1 MRTINKLGIAL
12 VFIIIIITACNQSK
26 KEKGTTSEDVNQKAN
41 ELMDTT
47 KDYLTEEYAEFEKK
61 LDIYVQNNE
70 KEMAEIKKRSADL
83 TDQAKRKF
91 EEEFSN
97 LELQKKEL
105 NIKRKEFEIAANDKR
120 AKLKLEI
127 ENLRNALDKSIET
140 FKEERKK

>member
-1 MRTINKLGIAL
+1 MKTIIKLVLGLAFITIA
-12 VFIIIIITACNQSK
+12 ACNQSK
-26 KEKGTTSEDVNQKAN
+26 KEKETTSEDVTQKAN
-41 ELMDTT
+41 ELMETT
-47 KDYLTEEYAEFEKK
+47 KDYLSEEYAEFEKK
-61 LDIYVQNNE
+61 LDIYMQDNE
-70 KEMAEIKKRSADL
+70 KEMAEMKKRSADL

-105 NIKRKEFEIAANDKR
+105 NIKRKEFEIAAKDKR